1 MQCVDMYFRRKCY
14 LFHAAKLQLFF
25 EISKFC
31 RISPIVYGEIKRYR
45 MRHIGIQYQHSAHKA
60 ASFIGISSV
69 MVR

>member
-45 MRHIGIQYQHSAHKA
+45 MLHIGIQYSAHKA